1 MKGEKYI
8 EKLENNINY
17 KINIDKNIDKYYNE
31 SNIATF
37 TYKDYIKYC
46 NIVNKL
52 NDNNEEYTIY
62 LQTNT
67 NIKDKHDKVFRKILD
82 NRKEASII
90 INEIVKQKIKPEEI
104 EKYDTKY
111 VTMDLK
117 KLESDIIYKHKE
129 SRILYLIEHQTKID
143 YTMPIRMQKYVIKIM
158 ESITNGC
165 NMNNL
170 YSLYPVIIPIVLYT
184 GHRKWNAKI
193 NIKDKIMPT
202 QEKVENS
209 FEYNLIDVNNYT
221 QEELLKKEGIVTK
234 IMLLE
239 KAKTKEETIEI
250 LRKIIKRVKTNEERK
265 ILKNIINLT
274 LKDQL
279 GEETCNKLEKEMG
292 DEENMLA
299 VVEMLERENKK
310 IFLDGRKEGRKAGR
324 NEGILLGA
332 KNTIK
337 TIVEKML
344 EKNMPIEEIKEITKM
359 SEKEILKLKKK

>member
-17 KINIDKNIDKYYNE
+17 KINIDKIIDKYYNE

-37 TYKDYIKYC
+37 TYKDYMKYC

-52 NDNNEEYTIY
+52 
-62 LQTNT
+62 
-67 NIKDKHDKVFRKILD
+67 
-82 NRKEASII
+82 
-90 INEIVKQKIKPEEI
+90 
-104 EKYDTKY
+104 
-111 VTMDLK
+111 
-117 KLESDIIYKHKE
+117 
-129 SRILYLIEHQTKID
+129 
-143 YTMPIRMQKYVIKIM
+143 
-158 ESITNGC
+158 
-165 NMNNL
+165 
-170 YSLYPVIIPIVLYT
+170 
-184 GHRKWNAKI
+184 
-193 NIKDKIMPT
+193 
-202 QEKVENS
+202 
-209 FEYNLIDVNNYT
+209 
-221 QEELLKKEGIVTK
+221 
-234 IMLLE
+234 
-239 KAKTKEETIEI
+239 EETIEI
-250 LRKIIKRVKTNEERK
+250 LRKILKRVKTNEERK

-310 IFLDGRKEGRKAGR
+310 IFLDGRKEGR
-324 NEGILLGA
+324 NEGILVGA

>member
-1 MKGEKYI
+1 
-8 EKLENNINY
+8 
-17 KINIDKNIDKYYNE
+17 
-31 SNIATF
+31 
-37 TYKDYIKYC
+37 
-46 NIVNKL
+46 
-52 NDNNEEYTIY
+52 
-62 LQTNT
+62 
-67 NIKDKHDKVFRKILD
+67 
-82 NRKEASII
+82 
-90 INEIVKQKIKPEEI
+90 
-104 EKYDTKY
+104 
-111 VTMDLK
+111 
-117 KLESDIIYKHKE
+117 
-129 SRILYLIEHQTKID
+129 
-143 YTMPIRMQKYVIKIM
+143 
-158 ESITNGC
+158 
-165 NMNNL
+165 
-170 YSLYPVIIPIVLYT
+170 
-184 GHRKWNAKI
+184 
-193 NIKDKIMPT
+193 MPT

-265 ILKNIINLT
+265 ILKDIINLT

-310 IFLDGRKEGRKAGR
+310 IFLDGRKEGR
-324 NEGILLGA
+324 NEGILVGA